1 VFYLSLYQRRDKMNS
16 YYISISDRGKRY
28 WKEHQGRKLKNK
40 HGLDLFIEMRSRG
53 YWVITEGKTGLKICE
68 GNTRKATIEKL
79 EELVEHYGIEFFE
92 KAIEKAIKEFGLSPL
107 YSKEVLYPILKK
119 GG

>member
-1 VFYLSLYQRRDKMNS
+1 MNS
-16 YYISISDRGKRY
+16 YYILTSYRGKKY

-68 GNTRKATIEKL
+68 GDTRKATIEKL
-79 EELVEHYGIEFFE
+79 EELVEHYGIEFLE
-92 KAIEKAIKEFGLSPL
+92 KLIEKAIKEFGTSPL
-107 YSKEVLYPILKK
+107 YTNEPLFPILRLKE
-119 GG
+119 